1 MSEEKEELKPKE
13 KLEALIEALM
23 EAGILMII
31 VAILTYIL
39 GLLQNPIYI
48 LISTIGNVLIK
59 TLGES
64 IAIPL
69 LLAIILFTA
78 AGIVKI
84 GTLLKDEEEQE
95 IYRLLIYLF
104 WIIDLIVLLLSGVGY
119 AVGLVS
125 TTFIVGVGFVLL
137 IAPPI
142 IFAILE
148 GLRCLLGLIIAD
160 LCHNPFK

>member
-13 KLEALIEALM
+13 KLEALIEVLIG
-23 EAGILMII
+23 AGTLMII

-64 IAIPL
+64 IAVPL

-84 GTLLKDEEEQE
+84 GTFLKDKEEQE

-104 WIIDLIVLLLSGVGY
+104 WIIDLIALLIFGIGY
-119 AVGLVS
+119 TLGLVS
-125 TTFIVGVGFVLL
+125 AALVIGLGFIFF
-137 IAPPI
+137 IAPLISMGI
-142 IFAILE
+142 IK
-148 GLRCLLGLIIAD
+148 GLDSLYKRTQQ
-160 LCHNPFK
+160 

>member
-160 LCHNPFK
+160 SCHNPFE